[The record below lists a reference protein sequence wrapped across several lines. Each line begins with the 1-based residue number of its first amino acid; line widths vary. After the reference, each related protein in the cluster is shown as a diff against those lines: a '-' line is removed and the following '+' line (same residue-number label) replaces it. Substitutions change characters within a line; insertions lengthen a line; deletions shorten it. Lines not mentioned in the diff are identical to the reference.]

1 MTNQEM
7 QEMIDALR
15 LIESKMSKRR
25 EYILVASEFL
35 VNLIDS
41 TKDKNLITDFEENYR
56 IYSTLHYD
64 IKIYVEHMFKG
75 YRAILYKDGDVM
87 ITIDEQ
93 GNGKIFKRKNE
104 NC

>member
-7 QEMIDALR
+7 QEMMDALR
-15 LIESKMSKRR
+15 LIEYKMSKRR

-56 IYSTLHYD
+56 IYSTLYYD

-75 YRAILYKDGDVM
+75 YRAILYKDGNVM
-87 ITIDEQ
+87 VTIDEQ

>member
-1 MTNQEM
+1 MTNQEI
-7 QEMIDALR
+7 IDALS
-15 LIESKMSKRR
+15 LIESKIPKRR

-41 TKDKNLITDFEENYR
+41 TKNKNLITDFEENYR
-56 IYSTLHYD
+56 IYSTLDYD

-75 YRAILYKDGDVM
+75 YRAILYRDGNII

-93 GNGKIFKRKNE
+93 GNGKIFKQK
-104 NC
+104 